1 MTIKPQCP
9 SFWQNPLE
17 SHSLNDSLRKQN
29 NYISNTEKKFQK
41 KNNNKCNSRNS
52 LSIPIHSIHFIS
64 SSSTWHSW
72 RCNDVTFLERF
83 PVILVQ
89 YLKHAFHC
97 KIQQMW
103 GEFLL
108 HRYTDVWSS
117 YTNYFTKSSSVLCA
131 SLLADVA
138 RAMQKPIKPNNTN
151 VKFYWQ

>member
-1 MTIKPQCP
+1 M
-9 SFWQNPLE
+9 
-17 SHSLNDSLRKQN
+17 
-29 NYISNTEKKFQK
+29 
-41 KNNNKCNSRNS
+41 
-52 LSIPIHSIHFIS
+52 SIPIHSIHFIS

-131 SLLADVA
+131 SLLADVFLYFDVA
-138 RAMQKPIKPNNTN
+138 RVMQKPIKPNNTN
-151 VKFYWQ
+151 NLTLNFIDNNPTFANLIPFIYPSMNLG